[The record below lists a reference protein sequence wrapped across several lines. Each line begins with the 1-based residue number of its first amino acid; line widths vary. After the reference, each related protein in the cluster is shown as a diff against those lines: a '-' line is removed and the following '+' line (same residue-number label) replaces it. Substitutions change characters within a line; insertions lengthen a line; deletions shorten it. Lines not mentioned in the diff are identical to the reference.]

1 MKECEV
7 LIVGGGPA
15 GSTAAWKLV
24 TAGYNV
30 TILDKSVFPRTKL
43 CAGWIT
49 PSVIKDLQINIEDY
63 PHTIQKF
70 NRLNYYFFQNFKL
83 PVPTTQFSI
92 RRYEFDDWLLK
103 RSNAKLVHHKVENIE
118 QENEHYIVDDMYRAN
133 YLIGAG
139 GTHCPVY
146 KTFFRDISPRSKD
159 KRLITLEEEF
169 PYKVD
174 DSNCHL
180 WMVEN
185 KLTGYSW
192 YVPKGNDYLNVGI
205 GGTLN
210 GIKSNNNSITWHW
223 SMLVDKLKKMRLIK
237 NFEFSPKGYNYYLR
251 DKNPVT
257 QINNLYIVG
266 DAVGLATI
274 DMGEGIGPS
283 IKSGI
288 LAAEAIINHSNYS
301 VRSISKFSIPSI
313 LLGKFISK
321 PLKTH

>member
-1 MKECEV
+1 MTECEV
-7 LIVGGGPA
+7 LIIGGGPA

-24 TAGYNV
+24 KAGFDV
-30 TILDKSVFPRTKL
+30 TVLDKSIFPRTKL

-49 PSVIKDLQINIEDY
+49 PNVIKYLQINIEEY

-70 NRLNYYFFQNFKL
+70 NRLNYYFFQKLKL
-83 PVPTTQFSI
+83 PIPTTQFSI

-103 RSNAKLVHHKVENIE
+103 RSKAKVYHHKVVNIHKV
-118 QENEHYIVDDMYRAN
+118 NEFFIIDDLYRTK

-146 KTFFRDISPRSKD
+146 KKFFSQISPRDESN
-159 KRLITLEEEF
+159 RLITLEEEF
-169 PYKVD
+169 PYQVK

-185 KLTGYSW
+185 KLAGYSW
-192 YVPKGNDYLNVGI
+192 YVPKGKNYLNIGI

-210 GIKSNNNSITWHW
+210 GIRSDNSSIKWHW
-223 SMLVDKLKKMRLIK
+223 DMLIDKLKKIGLIN
-237 NFEFSPKGYNYYLR
+237 NFEFNPKGYNYYLR
-251 DKNPVT
+251 DKNPIT
-257 QINNLYIVG
+257 QIKDLYLVG

-288 LAAEAIINHSNYS
+288 LAAEAIINQSDYS
-301 VRSISKFSIPSI
+301 VNSISKFSIPSI
-313 LLGKFISK
+313 LFGKFISYG
-321 PLKTH
+321 